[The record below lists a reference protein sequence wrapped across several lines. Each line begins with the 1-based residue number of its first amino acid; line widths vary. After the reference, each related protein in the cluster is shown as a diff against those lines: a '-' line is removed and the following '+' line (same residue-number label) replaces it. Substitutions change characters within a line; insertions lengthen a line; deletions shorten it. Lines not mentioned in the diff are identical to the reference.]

1 MWKFA
6 KTDNDQSKITITGLM
21 ANTKYVFQVR
31 SVYQDQEGQY
41 GPESND
47 VLTAESASTSLLN
60 FSKQVSNGIPPKY
73 QLFVKELENSRNIY
87 TRTKQVVLGKFL
99 LRFCMAVFLFH
110 FPIYEL
116 NIV

>member
-1 MWKFA
+1 
-6 KTDNDQSKITITGLM
+6 M

-31 SVYQDQEGQY
+31 AVYQDQEGQY

-73 QLFVKELENSRNIY
+73 KLFAEELENSRNINAN
-87 TRTKQVVLGKFL
+87 TKQVVLGKFL
-99 LRFCMAVFLFH
+99 LRICMVVFYSIFR
-110 FPIYEL
+110 FTI
-116 NIV
+116 